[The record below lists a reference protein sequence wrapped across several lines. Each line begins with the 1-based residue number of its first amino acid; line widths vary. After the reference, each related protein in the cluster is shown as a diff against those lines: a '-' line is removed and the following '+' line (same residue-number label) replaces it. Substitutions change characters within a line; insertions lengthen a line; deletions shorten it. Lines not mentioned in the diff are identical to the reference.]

1 MTLSHETI
9 SGEPVLDQLLSTKD
23 EVPVDQATRDMG
35 NIIIGKVKPY
45 EKPLV
50 DSGEPQSVLHQMLE
64 GNKRYHR
71 GLYGDRV
78 AVANAKGNSKTRQ
91 NLANGQTPGAAV
103 LSCADSRV
111 PVEAI
116 FDQSVGDLFV
126 VRTAGNIC
134 SPCAEGSLDYGV
146 KHLGVKVLMV
156 LGHAGC
162 GAVKAAQLESRDIK
176 GESAALAGLLFDIK
190 SGLQACKTCTPEIAV
205 EVNVRHQVAALSKNP
220 LVKSKVASGEL
231 ILVGA
236 KYDLAT
242 GQINLVE

>member
-1 MTLSHETI
+1 MNEDEFVQLA
-9 SGEPVLDQLLSTKD
+9 GLDQLLPSQDD
-23 EVPVDQATRDMG
+23 EHPRDQATRDMG

-45 EKPLV
+45 QHPLV
-50 DSGEPQSVLHQMLE
+50 DAGDPQTVLYQLLE
-64 GNKRYHR
+64 GNQRYSR

-78 AVANAKGNSKTRQ
+78 ALANAKGNSKTRH
-91 NLANGQTPGAAV
+91 NLANGQTPGAAI

-116 FDQSVGDLFV
+116 FDQSVGDIFV
-126 VRTAGNIC
+126 VRTAGNVC

-205 EVNVRHQVAALSKNP
+205 EVNVRHQLAALGKNP
-220 LVKSKVASGEL
+220 LVKSKVSSGEL

-242 GQINLVE
+242 GKVTLVE